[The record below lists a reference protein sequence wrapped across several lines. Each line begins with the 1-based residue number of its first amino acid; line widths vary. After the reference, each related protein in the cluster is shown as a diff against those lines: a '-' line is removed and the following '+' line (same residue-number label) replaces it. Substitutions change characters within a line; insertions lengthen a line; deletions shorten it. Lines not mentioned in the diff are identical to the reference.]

1 MTGHAAAQP
10 DPAWRPVLRRRGLIV
25 TFVSEDGTQSKD
37 FDFGSLPGTDG
48 IRHDFASAFE
58 DATGVLGVSK
68 RISGAGAL
76 WQSARHACCWLAENR
91 PGLLGLAGLS
101 AADARLLAL
110 SCRVPSGPG
119 PAASLKTLLRCS
131 PVVSN
136 EARQAFA
143 RVRHQKNAKAR
154 QPYSAD
160 EIRRITVV
168 ARGMVRRARA
178 RLRTHWAMVDD
189 HRVGR
194 FDHLPRADP
203 VRSLAEV
210 LDHCAREGD
219 FPRTASGA
227 RAYVARQAVTAAGG
241 CRLQSLLHVSPGEA
255 WAFGVLLAGLT
266 GLNLSTLDS
275 LPAPHRHA
283 SSPDEPGIV
292 FVSADKPRRGKRSAM
307 TVPVTALR
315 PELRPL
321 GGHNRRAAVLNTSLT
336 TAYGVFM
343 VLLELTEPARALTG
357 SQNAFLYYSAQPDNV
372 EQKLFGYGISSTA
385 SGVNARRRWMAPWL
399 TGDAEHDELLLGIS
413 MDRLRKTYLE
423 QVRKPTSHTP
433 ATLARYLSRMDSVRH
448 EGFQIVAEALDD
460 QVARALARRSMTV
473 QPDTHDNGSGQDAV
487 LGACADFEHSPIDG
501 QRCRQSFMAC
511 LDCSNARAF
520 PRHLPVQLVVADRL
534 RDLRQEMPIERWI
547 ADHAGPLAQLDDIF
561 AEYEQA
567 QLTAARAEITDSDHQ
582 TVNLLLTGNLEAS

>member
-1 MTGHAAAQP
+1 MTGHPATQP
-10 DPAWRPVLRRRGLIV
+10 DPAWRPVSRRRGLIV

-37 FDFGSLPGTDG
+37 FDFGSLPGPHG
-48 IRHDFASAFE
+48 IRHDFAASFE

-68 RISGAGAL
+68 RLRGAGAL

-91 PGLLGLAGLS
+91 PGLQGLAGLS
-101 AADARLLAL
+101 ASDARLLAL

-119 PAASLKTLLRCS
+119 PLHSLKTLLRCS
-131 PVVSN
+131 PVVSD
-136 EARQAFA
+136 EARQAFT
-143 RVRHQKNAKAR
+143 RVRHPKTNMAR

-160 EIRRITVV
+160 EMRRITVV

-189 HRVGR
+189 YRAGR
-194 FDHLPRADP
+194 FDHLPSADP
-203 VRSLAEV
+203 DRSLAEV

-227 RAYVARQAVTAAGG
+227 RASVTRRAVTAAGG

-266 GLNLSTLDS
+266 GLNLSTLDA

-292 FVSADKPRRGKRSAM
+292 FVRADKPRRGRRSVM
-307 TVPVTALR
+307 TVPLSALR
-315 PELRPL
+315 PELRPPD
-321 GGHNRRAAVLNTSLT
+321 GQNRRAAVLNTSLT

-343 VLLELTEPARALTG
+343 LLLELTEPARTLTG
-357 SQNAFLYYSAQPDNV
+357 SQNAFIYYSAQPDHL
-372 EQKLFGYGISSTA
+372 ERKLFGYGISSTA
-385 SGVNARRRWMAPWL
+385 GGVNARRRWLAPWL
-399 TGDAEHDELLLGIS
+399 TGDACHDGLLLGIS

-423 QVRKPTSHTP
+423 QVRQPTSHTP
-433 ATLARYLSRMDSVRH
+433 ATLARYLSRMDPVRH
-448 EGFQIVAEALDD
+448 EGFQIVAEALDE
-460 QVARALARRSMTV
+460 QIARALARRSMTV
-473 QPDTHDNGSGQDAV
+473 QSDTHDDGSGQDAV
-487 LGACADFEHSPIDG
+487 LGSCADFEHSPVDG
-501 QRCRQSFMAC
+501 KRCRQSFMAC
-511 LDCSNARAF
+511 LDCGNARAF

-534 RDLRQEMPIERWI
+534 RGLRQEMPIERWI
-547 ADHAGPLAQLDDIF
+547 VDHAGPLAQLDDIF

-567 QLTAARAEITDSDHQ
+567 QLTAARADITDSDHR

>member
-1 MTGHAAAQP
+1 MTGRRAAQP
-10 DPAWRPVLRRRGLIV
+10 DSAWRPVLRRRGLIV

-37 FDFGSLPGTDG
+37 FDFGSLPGKDA
-48 IRHDFASAFE
+48 IRHDFAIAFE

-68 RISGAGAL
+68 RLRGAGAL

-91 PGLLGLAGLS
+91 PGIRGLADLS
-101 AADARLLAL
+101 ASDARLLAL

-119 PAASLKTLLRCS
+119 PAPSLKTLLRCS
-131 PVVSN
+131 HTVSD

-143 RVRHQKNAKAR
+143 RVRHQRKIIAR

-160 EIRRITVV
+160 EIRCITVV
-168 ARGMVRRARA
+168 ARGIVRRARA
-178 RLRTHWAMVDD
+178 RLRTHWAMVADY
-189 HRVGR
+189 RAGR

-203 VRSLAEV
+203 SRSLAAV

-227 RAYVARQAVTAAGG
+227 RSYVTRRAVTAAGG
-241 CRLQSLLHVSPGEA
+241 CRLQSLLHLSPGEA
-255 WAFGVLLAGLT
+255 WAFAVLLAGLT

-275 LPAPHRHA
+275 LPAPYRQA

-315 PELRPL
+315 PELRPD
-321 GGHNRRAAVLNTSLT
+321 GGENRRAAVVNTSLT

-343 VLLELTEPARALTG
+343 LLLELTEPARALTG
-357 SQNAFLYYSAQPDNV
+357 SQHAFIYHSAQPDNV
-372 EQKLFGYGISSTA
+372 EQKLFGYGISTTA
-385 SGVNARRRWMAPWL
+385 SGVSARRRWMAPWL

-433 ATLARYLSRMDSVRH
+433 ATLARYLSRMEPVRN
-448 EGFQIVAEALDD
+448 EGFQIVAEALDE

-473 QPDTHDNGSGQDAV
+473 QPDAHDNGSGQDAV
-487 LGACADFEHSPIDG
+487 LGNCADFEHSPIDG
-501 QRCRQSFMAC
+501 KRCRQSFIAC
-511 LDCSNARAF
+511 LNCSNARAF
-520 PRHLPVQLVVADRL
+520 PRHLPVQLVVADRIRGL
-534 RDLRQEMPIERWI
+534 RKEMPIGQWI

-582 TVNLLLTGNLEAS
+582 TVNLLLSGNLEAS

>member
-1 MTGHAAAQP
+1 M
-10 DPAWRPVLRRRGLIV
+10 
-25 TFVSEDGTQSKD
+25 TFVSEDGTASKD
-37 FDFGSLPGTDG
+37 FDFGSLPGNDG
-48 IRHDFASAFE
+48 IRHDFAIAFE

-68 RISGAGAL
+68 RLRGAGAL
-76 WQSARHACCWLAENR
+76 WQAARHACCWLAENR
-91 PGLLGLAGLS
+91 TGLSGLADLS
-101 AADARLLAL
+101 ASDTRLLAL

-119 PAASLKTLLRCS
+119 PAPSLKTLLRCS
-131 PVVSN
+131 PVVSD

-143 RVRHQKNAKAR
+143 RVRHLKMARAR
-154 QPYSAD
+154 QPYSA
-160 EIRRITVV
+160 EEVRQINVV
-168 ARGMVRRARA
+168 ARGMVRRARV
-178 RLRTHWAMVDD
+178 RLRTHWEIVADY
-189 HRVGR
+189 RAGR
-194 FDHLPRADP
+194 FDHLLRADP
-203 VRSLAEV
+203 SRNLAEA

-227 RAYVARQAVTAAGG
+227 RTFVTRRAVTAAGG
-241 CRLQSLLHVSPGEA
+241 CRLLSLLHLSPGEA

-283 SSPDEPGIV
+283 SHPDEPGIL
-292 FVSADKPRRGKRSAM
+292 FVSADKPRRGRRSVM

-321 GGHNRRAAVLNTSLT
+321 GSDNRRTAVVNTSLT

-343 VLLELTEPARALTG
+343 LLLELTEPARALTG
-357 SQNAFLYYSAQPDNV
+357 NQHAFIYYSAQPDHG

-399 TGDAEHDELLLGIS
+399 NGAARHDELLLGIS

-423 QVRKPTSHTP
+423 QVRKPTAHTP
-433 ATLARYLSRMDSVRH
+433 GTLARYLGRMESVRN
-448 EGFQIVAEALDD
+448 EGFHIVAEALDE

-473 QPDTHDNGSGQDAV
+473 HPDDHDTGSGQDAV
-487 LGACADFEHSPIDG
+487 LGNCADFEHSPIDG
-501 QRCRQSFMAC
+501 KRCRQSFMAC
-511 LDCSNARAF
+511 LDCGNARAF

-534 RDLRQEMPIERWI
+534 RDMRKEVPIWQWI

-567 QLTAARAEITDSDHQ
+567 QLTAARAEITDSDHR
-582 TVNLLLTGNLEAS
+582 TATLLLSGNLEAS

>member
-1 MTGHAAAQP
+1 MTGHRAAQP
-10 DPAWRPVLRRRGLIV
+10 DSEWEPVLRRRGLIV

-37 FDFGSLPGTDG
+37 FDFGSLAGVDG
-48 IRHDFASAFE
+48 IRHDFAIAFE

-68 RISGAGAL
+68 RLRGAGAL

-91 PGLLGLAGLS
+91 PALRGLTDLS
-101 AADARLLAL
+101 ASDARLLAL

-119 PAASLKTLLRCS
+119 PLHSLKTLLRCS
-131 PVVSN
+131 PVVSD
-136 EARQAFA
+136 EARQAFT
-143 RVRHQKNAKAR
+143 RVRHPKTNTAR
-154 QPYSAD
+154 QPYSTD
-160 EIRRITVV
+160 ELRRITVV
-168 ARGMVRRARA
+168 ARGMVRRART
-178 RLRTHWAMVDD
+178 RLKTHWQMVDD
-189 HRVGR
+189 HRAGR
-194 FDHLPRADP
+194 LDHLPRTDP
-203 VRSLAEV
+203 NRSLAEV

-227 RAYVARQAVTAAGG
+227 RTYVTRRVTAAAGG
-241 CRLQSLLHVSPGEA
+241 CRLQSLLHLNPGEA

-275 LPAPHRHA
+275 LPAPHRRA

-292 FVSADKPRRGKRSAM
+292 FVNADKPRRGKRSVM

-321 GGHNRRAAVLNTSLT
+321 GGQNRRAAVANTSLT

-343 VLLELTEPARALTG
+343 VLLELTEPARTLTG
-357 SQNAFLYYSAQPDNV
+357 SQRAFIYYSAQPDHV
-372 EQKLFGYGISSTA
+372 EQKLFGYGTSSKGT
-385 SGVNARRRWMAPWL
+385 GVTARRRWMAPWL
-399 TGDAEHDELLLGIS
+399 TGDAEHDGLLLGIS

-433 ATLARYLSRMDSVRH
+433 ATLARYLSRMDPVRN
-448 EGFQIVAEALDD
+448 EGFQIVAEALDE
-460 QVARALARRSMTV
+460 QVNRALARRSITV
-473 QPDTHDNGSGQDAV
+473 QPDTHDDGSGQDAV
-487 LGACADFEHSPIDG
+487 LGTCADFEHSPIDG

-534 RDLRQEMPIERWI
+534 RGLRQEMPLGQWI

-567 QLTAARAEITDSDHQ
+567 QLSAARAEITDSDHH
-582 TVNLLLTGNLEAS
+582 TANLLLTGNLEAS

>member
-1 MTGHAAAQP
+1 MTGHPARQP
-10 DPAWRPVLRRRGLIV
+10 DPAWRPVSRRRGLIV

-37 FDFGSLPGTDG
+37 FDFGSLPGPHG
-48 IRHDFASAFE
+48 VRHDFAAAFE

-68 RISGAGAL
+68 RLRGAGAL
-76 WQSARHACCWLAENR
+76 WQSARHACYWLAENR
-91 PGLLGLAGLS
+91 PGLQGLAGLS
-101 AADARLLAL
+101 ASDARLLAL

-119 PAASLKTLLRCS
+119 PLHSLKTLLRCS
-131 PVVSN
+131 PVVSD
-136 EARQAFA
+136 EARQAFT
-143 RVRHQKNAKAR
+143 RVRHPKTNIAR
-154 QPYSAD
+154 QPYSA
-160 EIRRITVV
+160 EEMRRITVV

-178 RLRTHWAMVDD
+178 RSRTHWAMVADY
-189 HRVGR
+189 RAGR
-194 FDHLPRADP
+194 FDHLPSADP
-203 VRSLAEV
+203 DRSLAEV
-210 LDHCAREGD
+210 LAHCAREGD

-227 RAYVARQAVTAAGG
+227 RASVTRRAVSAAGG

-266 GLNLSTLDS
+266 GLNLSTLDA
-275 LPAPHRHA
+275 LPAPHRPA

-292 FVSADKPRRGKRSAM
+292 FVSADKPRRGRRSVM

-321 GGHNRRAAVLNTSLT
+321 SGENRRAAVANTSLT

-343 VLLELTEPARALTG
+343 LLLELTEPARALTG
-357 SQNAFLYYSAQPDNV
+357 SQNAFIYYSAQPDHA
-372 EQKLFGYGISSTA
+372 ERKLFGYGISSTA
-385 SGVNARRRWMAPWL
+385 GGVNARRRWLAPWL
-399 TGDAEHDELLLGIS
+399 TGDAEHDGLLLGIS

-423 QVRKPTSHTP
+423 QVRQPTSHAPT
-433 ATLARYLSRMDSVRH
+433 TLARYLNRMDPVRN

-473 QPDTHDNGSGQDAV
+473 QPDTHDDGSGQDAV
-487 LGACADFEHSPIDG
+487 LGLCADFEHSPIDG

-511 LDCSNARAF
+511 LDCGNARAF

-534 RDLRQEMPIERWI
+534 RGLRQEMPLGRWI

-567 QLTAARAEITDSDHQ
+567 QLTAARANITDDDHR

>member
-1 MTGHAAAQP
+1 MTGHSATQP
-10 DPAWRPVLRRRGLIV
+10 DSAWRPVSRRRGLIV

-37 FDFGSLPGTDG
+37 FDFGSLPGNDG
-48 IRHDFASAFE
+48 VRHDFAAAFE

-68 RISGAGAL
+68 RLRGAGAL
-76 WQSARHACCWLAENR
+76 WQSARHACCWLSENR
-91 PGLLGLAGLS
+91 PGLQGLAGLS
-101 AADARLLAL
+101 ASDARLLAL

-119 PAASLKTLLRCS
+119 PLHSLKTLLRCS
-131 PVVSN
+131 PVVSD
-136 EARQAFA
+136 EARQAFT
-143 RVRHQKNAKAR
+143 RVRHPKTNTAR
-154 QPYSAD
+154 QPYSTD
-160 EIRRITVV
+160 EMRRIDVV

-189 HRVGR
+189 YRAGR
-194 FDHLPRADP
+194 FDHLPSADP
-203 VRSLAEV
+203 DRSLAEV

-227 RAYVARQAVTAAGG
+227 RASVTRRAVTAAGG

-266 GLNLSTLDS
+266 GLNLSTLDA

-292 FVSADKPRRGKRSAM
+292 FVQADKPRRGRRSVM

-321 GGHNRRAAVLNTSLT
+321 IGENRRTAVLNTSLT

-343 VLLELTEPARALTG
+343 LLLELTEPARLLTG
-357 SQNAFLYYSAQPDNV
+357 SQNAFIYYSAQPDHL
-372 EQKLFGYGISSTA
+372 ERKLFGYGISSTA
-385 SGVNARRRWMAPWL
+385 GGVNARRRWLAPWL
-399 TGDAEHDELLLGIS
+399 TRDAEHDGLLLGIS

-423 QVRKPTSHTP
+423 QVRQPTSHTP
-433 ATLARYLSRMDSVRH
+433 TTLARYLSRMDPVRN

-473 QPDTHDNGSGQDAV
+473 QPDTHDDGSGQDAV
-487 LGACADFEHSPIDG
+487 LGSCADFEHSPVDG
-501 QRCRQSFMAC
+501 TRCRQSFMAC
-511 LDCSNARAF
+511 LDCGNARAF
-520 PRHLPVQLVVADRL
+520 PRHLPAQLVVADRL

-567 QLTAARAEITDSDHQ
+567 QLTAARADITDNDRR

>member
-1 MTGHAAAQP
+1 MTGRPATQP
-10 DPAWRPVLRRRGLIV
+10 DSAWRPESRRRGLIV

-37 FDFGSLPGTDG
+37 FDFGSLPGNDG
-48 IRHDFASAFE
+48 IRHDFAAAFE

-68 RISGAGAL
+68 RLRGAGAL

-91 PGLLGLAGLS
+91 TGLQGLAGLS
-101 AADARLLAL
+101 ASDARLLAL

-119 PAASLKTLLRCS
+119 PLHDLKTLLRCS
-131 PVVSN
+131 PVVSD
-136 EARQAFA
+136 EARQAFT
-143 RVRHQKNAKAR
+143 RVRHPKTNTAR
-154 QPYSAD
+154 QPYSA
-160 EIRRITVV
+160 EEMRRINVV
-168 ARGMVRRARA
+168 ARGMVRRART
-178 RLRTHWAMVDD
+178 RLKTHWKMVDD
-189 HRVGR
+189 YRAGR

-203 VRSLAEV
+203 RRSLAEV

-227 RAYVARQAVTAAGG
+227 RAYVTRRVAAAAGG
-241 CRLQSLLHVSPGEA
+241 CHLQLFLHLSPGEA
-255 WAFGVLLAGLT
+255 GASGVLLAGLT

-292 FVSADKPRRGKRSAM
+292 FVSANKPRRGKRSAM

-321 GGHNRRAAVLNTSLT
+321 GGQNRRAAVLNTSLT

-357 SQNAFLYYSAQPDNV
+357 SQHAFVYFSAQPDNA
-372 EQKLFGYGISSTA
+372 ERKLFGYGISSTA
-385 SGVNARRRWMAPWL
+385 SGVNARRRWLAPWL
-399 TGDAEHDELLLGIS
+399 TGGAEHDELLLGIS

-423 QVRKPTSHTP
+423 QVRKPISHTP

-473 QPDTHDNGSGQDAV
+473 QPDTDDDGSGQDAV
-487 LGACADFEHSPIDG
+487 LGACADFDHSPVDG
-501 QRCRQSFMAC
+501 KRCRQSFMAC

-534 RDLRQEMPIERWI
+534 RGLRQEMPIERWI
-547 ADHAGPLAQLDDIF
+547 ADHAGPLAQLDGIF

-567 QLTAARAEITDSDHQ
+567 QLSAARDDITAADHQ